1 MTIME
6 STEMQRQREEE
17 RWEMYYEVYIDV
29 LFLVNFMMDYLLL
42 LIVRRIL
49 KCTATHGN
57 ICVGSIL
64 GAALVCAFL
73 LFPVQSGLLR
83 FLLLHLSVNT
93 VMIWTGLKIREP
105 RQYLKAFAVLYAS
118 AFLMGGVFTW
128 LRPYVRTGSL
138 FFGAAVG
145 SYYLVLGIWKMLLY
159 LQRTG
164 RYRCTVTMYASG
176 KSRTV
181 QALLDT
187 GNSLSDPVTGKPVCI
202 LGRGQAG
209 GFFQEQEFQTL
220 RYIPYC
226 SVGTKAGV
234 LPVVRLEKMCIH
246 NGQECWVEQPLI
258 GICEE
263 ESFTNGEYQMIL
275 NPGILGGV

>member
-1 MTIME
+1 
-6 STEMQRQREEE
+6 
-17 RWEMYYEVYIDV
+17 MYYEVYIDV
-29 LFLVNFMMDYLLL
+29 LFLINFMMDYLLL
-42 LIVRRIL
+42 LLVRRIL
-49 KCTATHGN
+49 KCTATHGT

-64 GAALVCAFL
+64 GAAWVCVCAL
-73 LFPVQSGLLR
+73 LPVRSRFLR
-83 FLLLHLSVNT
+83 FLLLHLSVNL
-93 VMIWTGLKIREP
+93 VMIRVGLKIREP
-105 RQYLKAFAVLYAS
+105 RQFLKAFAVLYAS

-138 FFGAAVG
+138 FFGTAVG
-145 SYYLVLGIWKMLLY
+145 SYYLVLGIWKILLY

-187 GNSLSDPVTGKPVCI
+187 GNSLSDPITGKPVCI
-202 LGRGQAG
+202 LGKDQAG
-209 GFFQEQEFQTL
+209 EFFQGQEFQTL

-226 SVGTKAGV
+226 SVGTTAGV
-234 LPVVRLEKMCIH
+234 LPIVKLEKMCVH
-246 NGQECWVEQPLI
+246 AEQECWVEQPLI
-258 GICEE
+258 GLCEE